1 MKQDTGIHQMVQKV
15 NKISNLKTLYFD
27 LKTLKSRVH
36 DEKTMTAGRI
46 GPQLINDNSFWHQ
59 LIRIF
64 DGRS

>member
-36 DEKTMTAGRI
+36 DEKN
-46 GPQLINDNSFWHQ
+46 NDSRPHWAV
-59 LIRIF
+59 I
-64 DGRS
+64 DK